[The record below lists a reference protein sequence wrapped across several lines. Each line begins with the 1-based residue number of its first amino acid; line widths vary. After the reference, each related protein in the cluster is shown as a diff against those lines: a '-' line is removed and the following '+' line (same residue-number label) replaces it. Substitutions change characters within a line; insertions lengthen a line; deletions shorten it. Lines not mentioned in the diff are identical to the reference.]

1 MKIDKSEVFMEDK
14 ELDELDKQIENKK
27 LELQLKEKESYKP
40 IDQITVS
47 DIKMKIDTDK
57 NMEEQAKDVVG
68 ALTTVSAIQDEN
80 IRKELTDRKAEELV
94 NEANKK
100 ASEAKTNYV
109 NAETELQKAER
120 DLYEA
125 VLNTFGIYK
134 HLPRGLMKFLVW
146 IFSPLFVVLSLI
158 IGVPCGIVKV
168 AIDNLDGIICRYEKT
183 GEGVKPKL
191 KIVFWVIF
199 ALAIVTAICLTVL
212 ACCHII

>member
-40 IDQITVS
+40 IDQISVS

-57 NMEEQAKDVVG
+57 NVEEQAKDVVG
-68 ALTTVSAIQDEN
+68 AVATVSAIQDEN
-80 IRKELTDRKAEELV
+80 VRKDITNKKAEELV
-94 NEANKK
+94 HEAETKANKAK
-100 ASEAKTNYV
+100 EEAI
-109 NAETELQKAER
+109 NAETEVQKAQR
-120 DLYEA
+120 TLYEA

-134 HLPRGLMKFLVW
+134 HLPRGLMRILVY
-146 IFSPLFVVLSLI
+146 IFSPLYVALSLI

-168 AIDNLDGIICRYEKT
+168 AIDNLDGIICRYQET
-183 GEGVKPKL
+183 GDGVKPRL
-191 KIVFWVIF
+191 KVIFWVIF
-199 ALAIVTAICLTVL
+199 ALAVVASICLTTL